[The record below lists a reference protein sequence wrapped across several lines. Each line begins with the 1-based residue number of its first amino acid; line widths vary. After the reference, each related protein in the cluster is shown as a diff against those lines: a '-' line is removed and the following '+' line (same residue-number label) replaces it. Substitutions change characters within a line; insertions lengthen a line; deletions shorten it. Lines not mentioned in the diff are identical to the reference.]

1 MRAVT
6 ALSRHLKSVVAGE
19 GGVLHPP
26 GQKSVVSVVGCAS
39 MRRCAKQ
46 GRSSCSNDFQI
57 TIQIRIRND
66 CAAFQCQLRFSG
78 AWLLV
83 ARCTQRGR
91 VQCAA
96 CSVCGVYVCV
106 VWCGVAC
113 LSLSECSVLLSCKW
127 NLNINWLLIG
137 ATASYL
143 FVVLICLMMQQ
154 FSARQLA
161 KFAKLPA

>member
-1 MRAVT
+1 MPAAVQWRMT
-6 ALSRHLKSVVAGE
+6 VGGTLHSEGE
-19 GGVLHPP
+19 SAV
-26 GQKSVVSVVGCAS
+26 
-39 MRRCAKQ
+39 
-46 GRSSCSNDFQI
+46 
-57 TIQIRIRND
+57 
-66 CAAFQCQLRFSG
+66 
-78 AWLLV
+78 
-83 ARCTQRGR
+83 
-91 VQCAA
+91 

-106 VWCGVAC
+106 LWCGVAC

>member
-1 MRAVT
+1 
-6 ALSRHLKSVVAGE
+6 
-19 GGVLHPP
+19 
-26 GQKSVVSVVGCAS
+26 

-57 TIQIRIRND
+57 TIKIRIRND

-78 AWLLV
+78 AWQV
-83 ARCTQRGR
+83 AACCTQSGGR
-91 VQCAA
+91 ECAL
-96 CSVCGVYVCV
+96 CGVL
-106 VWCGVAC
+106 WCGVAC
-113 LSLSECSVLLSCKW
+113 LSLSECCILLSCNW

-161 KFAKLPA
+161 KLASLSGQHPRRVCGRIRFNYVVLQLRQLIKHDLLMNMETNIW